1 MPSINDR
8 IGSQNV
14 IRVLSNASAPPTRL
28 VNLSDIDSARKS
40 EDGLVLVWDSL
51 AQQFIITDKIDAS
64 SLIQTVIGGIGLG
77 QALKKTDPMQMPE
90 LSSAFEER
98 LRQSEDLARQGFSP
112 AEEAKVR
119 QDINKAYKIGIDN
132 LVRGTAGDRAK
143 FLAGTGVLDAQR
155 SSALL

>member
-64 SLIQTVIGGIGLG
+64 SLIQTGISSISNT
-77 QALKKTDPMQMPE
+77 TD
-90 LSSAFEER
+90 STST
-98 LRQSEDLARQGFSP
+98 
-112 AEEAKVR
+112 
-119 QDINKAYKIGIDN
+119 I
-132 LVRGTAGDRAK
+132 
-143 FLAGTGVLDAQR
+143 TGA
-155 SSALL
+155 